1 MPKYYN
7 EVTGRLE
14 LRKKSTEFD
23 MTLQVDLCRTAVKQA
38 IKKTQRCLK

>member
-7 EVTGRLE
+7 EATGHLE

-23 MTLQVDLCRTAVKQA
+23 MTLQADLCQIVVKQA
-38 IKKTQRCLK
+38 IKKAQELVR